1 VKHASGARFVVVTAL
16 LLIAAGAHAQALNI
30 YVTTVRAADSG
41 PCDPQLEAMRP
52 RLRKLAG
59 YRAYQL
65 VGEQQR
71 RVAWRN
77 TEEFDLGDGRSLV
90 LLPKGMADERVMMQ
104 VRLLEGRRRL
114 VDTNVRLVN
123 GGTMVFGLGRDA
135 RTADGA
141 TLILLRAQD
150 NRAQDNRAQNT
161 RARASRP
168 QDSQP
173 QDSQPQDSQPQDSR
187 QGPR

>member
-1 VKHASGARFVVVTAL
+1 VKQTRGASVVVATL
-16 LLIAAGAHAQALNI
+16 LLIAAGAHAQALDI
-30 YVTTVRAADSG
+30 HVTTVRAADSG

-65 VGEQQR
+65 LGEQQR

-77 TEEFDLGDGRSLV
+77 TEQFDLGDGRSLV
-90 LLPKGMADERVMMQ
+90 LLPKGMSDERVMLQ

-135 RTADGA
+135 RAGDGA
-141 TLILLRAQD
+141 LLILLRAQD
-150 NRAQDNRAQNT
+150 NQPR
-161 RARASRP
+161 
-168 QDSQP
+168 DSQ
-173 QDSQPQDSQPQDSR
+173 
-187 QGPR
+187 QGAR

>member
-1 VKHASGARFVVVTAL
+1 MTRAPGTTLVVMAVLLSISTGVGADPQSL
-16 LLIAAGAHAQALNI
+16 DIH
-30 YVTTVRAADSG
+30 VTTVRAADSG
-41 PCDPQLEAMRP
+41 PCDPELEAMRP

-65 VGEQQR
+65 LGVQQR

-77 TEEFDLGDGRSLV
+77 TEAFDLGDGRSLV
-90 LLPKGMADERVMMQ
+90 LLPKGMSDKRVMMQ

-123 GGTMVFGLGRDA
+123 GGTMVFGVGRDA

-141 TLILLRAQD
+141 LLILLRAEGD
-150 NRAQDNRAQNT
+150 R
-161 RARASRP
+161 
-168 QDSQP
+168 
-173 QDSQPQDSQPQDSR
+173 
-187 QGPR
+187 

>member
-1 VKHASGARFVVVTAL
+1 MRAGRAELLGAILVGFAAGVVVVPVTACAESVAVQV
-16 LLIAAGAHAQALNI
+16 I
-30 YVTTVRAADSG
+30 TVRAAERG

-65 VGEQQR
+65 LGQQQR

-90 LLPKGMADERVMMQ
+90 LLPKRMADQRVMMQ

-135 RTADGA
+135 RAGDGA
-141 TLILLRAQD
+141 LLILLRAE
-150 NRAQDNRAQNT
+150 
-161 RARASRP
+161 
-168 QDSQP
+168 
-173 QDSQPQDSQPQDSR
+173 
-187 QGPR
+187 GEK